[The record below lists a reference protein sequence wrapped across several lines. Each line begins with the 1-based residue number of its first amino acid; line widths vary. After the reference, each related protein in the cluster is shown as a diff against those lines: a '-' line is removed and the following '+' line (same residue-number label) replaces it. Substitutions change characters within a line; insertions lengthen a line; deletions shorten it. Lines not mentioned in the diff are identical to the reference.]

1 MTARIIFKLGL
12 LAIFPLVAKAIAVIL
27 LANNITTT
35 NPEEGL
41 KISLLEKAR
50 LAKTVLQQQSSD
62 LIQDT
67 ALRIA

>member
-12 LAIFPLVAKAIAVIL
+12 LAIFPLAATAIAVIL

>member
-12 LAIFPLVAKAIAVIL
+12 LAIFPLVATAIAAIL

-35 NPEEGL
+35 NLEEGL

-62 LIQDT
+62 LIQGT
-67 ALRIA
+67 VLRIA

>member
-12 LAIFPLVAKAIAVIL
+12 LAIFPLAATAIAVIL

-41 KISLLEKAR
+41 KISLLEK
-50 LAKTVLQQQSSD
+50 LAWLKPYCSNNL
-62 LIQDT
+62 LILFRTQP
-67 ALRIA
+67 